1 MKGGIYFPLIIIR
14 LEFFKDVEILCC
26 KALIITLTY
35 GKCIG
40 HTIWVLIIKIQL
52 MKSKILLLALS
63 VMVTAQLMAQQSPE
77 DSVKKVKQQQRIGEI
92 TKQINDRK
100 EKLARLEIKLQ
111 QETKD
116 KERATNEAQESAD
129 KNRQAAVKL
138 SNDAEDRKK
147 AKRAEKYSDDAKHDA
162 KKARRASNNFEEIEK
177 DIKVLK
183 KRIAEDEKTLSDLN
197 LEKVNSTIKD

>member
-1 MKGGIYFPLIIIR
+1 
-14 LEFFKDVEILCC
+14 
-26 KALIITLTY
+26 
-35 GKCIG
+35 
-40 HTIWVLIIKIQL
+40 

>member
-1 MKGGIYFPLIIIR
+1 M
-14 LEFFKDVEILCC
+14 EFFKDVEILCC